1 MTLKPYPL
9 TPEREMELIEKIAKR
24 VVDHHMETPTL
35 LFLETF
41 KPLSFVASQFG
52 IVYLGPLT
60 PLFGSWSEE
69 GLALLQKRENVER
82 LLRKIEELSQGSPK
96 KQPG

>member
-9 TPEREMELIEKIAKR
+9 TPERETELIEKIAKR
-24 VVDHHMETPTL
+24 VVDHHMETPTI

-52 IVYLGPLT
+52 TVYLGPLT
-60 PLFGSWSEE
+60 PLLGAWSEE
-69 GLALLQKRENVER
+69 GLALLQKKENVER
-82 LLRKIEELSQGSPK
+82 LLQKIEELSLEKSRR
-96 KQPG
+96 